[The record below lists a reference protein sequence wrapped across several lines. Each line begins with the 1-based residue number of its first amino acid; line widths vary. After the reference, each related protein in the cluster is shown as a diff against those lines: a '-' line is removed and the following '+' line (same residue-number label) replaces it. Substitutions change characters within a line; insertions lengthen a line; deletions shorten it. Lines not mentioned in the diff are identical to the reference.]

1 MAFVQFSKV
10 SLAFGDRDILK
21 NVSVNLS
28 AGTKAALTGANG
40 SGKSTLMKVMA
51 GLMECDSGDRAV
63 QKDCRIGYLPQ
74 SGIVHHGCTL
84 LEEADRAFSYGYSLH
99 NEMEDIGAKLAEAPN
114 SPGAMALLERQHEII
129 TWLEES
135 GWNRRDVLARQTLE
149 GLGFKPEDMERSVEE
164 FSGGWQ
170 MRIALAKALLE
181 KPDILLLDEPTN
193 YLDIEARDW
202 LEKFLHDYTGGFL
215 LVSHDRYFLDVTINE
230 VYELFNGDL
239 KRYAGNY
246 THYEEVRRVELQT
259 LMARYEQQQEEIQKL
274 EDFIRRFGYKAT
286 KAAQAQERQKM
297 LDKILA
303 EKIEI
308 PETLKKIHFSF
319 PPAPHSGRLVLT
331 AESIGK
337 TYRTAGSSG
346 AAGNAGV
353 STAAGGSGVAASGA
367 AHEVLRD
374 LNLVVENGDRLVVV
388 GRNGAGKTTLL
399 RILAGQDTDFTG
411 SFRLGAGVSVGYFS
425 QDNAETMN
433 GSQSM
438 LEMLES
444 EAPMELIPKLR
455 DMLGA
460 FLFRGDDVYKAIDVL
475 SGGEKSRLAL
485 LRLLLRPVN
494 LLILDEPTNHLD
506 MHSKDV
512 LLSALRDFGGTVI
525 FVSHDR
531 GFIESLATR
540 VLELTP
546 CHSREFPGTYGY
558 YMEQLEKENLAQA
571 DAAGAGANGIGAGG
585 RTNTGANGKPSGAG
599 GGAKPD
605 KSAKAVASAAAP
617 ANDGAASWEEQKR
630 IKGERRKLE
639 KEEERLMNEISE
651 LEEKKSQ
658 LEYQLSLPAVYSDG
672 AKSRKIQQEI
682 EETAAAIEKTT
693 ALWEEVSAQL
703 G

>member
-1 MAFVQFSKV
+1 MAFLQFSRI

-21 NVSVNLS
+21 NVSLNFS
-28 AGTKAALTGANG
+28 KGTKAALTGANG
-40 SGKSTLMKVMA
+40 SGKSTLMKAMA
-51 GLMECDSGDRAV
+51 GLIEADSGDRAV
-63 QKDCRIGYLPQ
+63 QKGCRIGYLPQ

-84 LEEADRAFSYGYSLH
+84 LEEADRAFSYGYELQA
-99 NEMEDIGAKLAEAPN
+99 EMEAIGDQLAAVPAPEN
-114 SPGAMALLERQHEII
+114 PVPLLERQHEII

-149 GLGFKPEDMERSVEE
+149 GLGFLPSDMNRPVEE

-170 MRIALAKALLE
+170 MRIALAKVLLE
-181 KPDILLLDEPTN
+181 CPDILLLDEPTN
-193 YLDIEARDW
+193 YLDIEARNW
-202 LEKFLHDYTGGFL
+202 LEQFLHDFTGGFL

-230 VYELFNGDL
+230 VYELFNGECR
-239 KRYAGNY
+239 RYAGNY
-246 THYEEVRRVELQT
+246 THYEEVRRVELET
-259 LMARYEQQQEEIQKL
+259 LMARYEQQQEEIHKL

-319 PPAPHSGRLVLT
+319 PEAPHSGRLVLT
-331 AESIGK
+331 TETLGK
-337 TYRTAGSSG
+337 TYHSVQDPATGEIRD
-346 AAGNAGV
+346 
-353 STAAGGSGVAASGA
+353 
-367 AHEVLRD
+367 HEVLRD
-374 LNLVVENGDRLVVV
+374 LNLVVENGDRLVVA

-399 RILAGQDTDFTG
+399 RIIADRDNDFTG
-411 SFRLGAGVSVGYFS
+411 TFKLGAGVSVGYFS
-425 QDNAETMN
+425 QDNAESMN
-433 GSQSM
+433 GSMSM

-444 EAPMELIPKLR
+444 EAPLELIPKLR

-460 FLFRGDDVYKAIDVL
+460 FLFRGDDVYKSIDVL

-512 LLSALRDFGGTVI
+512 LLDALRDFGGTVI

-546 CHSREFPGTYGY
+546 CHSREFPGGYAY
-558 YMEQLEKENLAQA
+558 YMEQLEKEA
-571 DAAGAGANGIGAGG
+571 AAGDEASVNGAGSKAGANTAFKG
-585 RTNTGANGKPSGAG
+585 
-599 GGAKPD
+599 
-605 KSAKAVASAAAP
+605 SAKTAGTAKGTAAAQQN
-617 ANDGAASWEEQKR
+617 AAATAQSQGALSWEEQKKQ
-630 IKGERRKLE
+630 KGERRKLE
-639 KEEERLMNEISE
+639 KEEERLLEEIST
-651 LEEKKSQ
+651 LEEKKAQ
-658 LEYQLSLPAVYSDG
+658 LEAQLAQPAVYSDG
-672 AKSRKIQQEI
+672 AKSRKVQTEI
-682 EETAAAIEKTT
+682 EGTAAAIEKTT
-693 ALWEEVSAQL
+693 AEWEEISAQL
-703 G
+703 ESL